1 MTADAHGRTP
11 RPKGLAIFRQALR
24 YVGRVELA
32 VAVMSFTAVV
42 VLNLTQ
48 ITLRLFDSS
57 IWWAQEVSLLLAMIA
72 YFIGVSCVFRLRQFV
87 VINFFVQRFSLR
99 TQVGLYV
106 LAQVLTIGFCATV
119 FNVASDTIPR
129 LMRTYSVILH
139 LPMAYWTLTLMVA
152 SASMII
158 TSLYFGLAV
167 IAAARRMPGAGLDE
181 LEGDVGL
188 GRELART

>member
-1 MTADAHGRTP
+1 MTADAHGRTQL
-11 RPKGLAIFRQALR
+11 PKGLAIFRQALR

-72 YFIGVSCVFRLRQFV
+72 YFIGISCVFRLRQFV

>member
-1 MTADAHGRTP
+1 MIADAHGRTP
-11 RPKGLAIFRQALR
+11 LPKGLAIFRQALR

-87 VINFFVQRFSLR
+87 RDQFLCSAVFTAHAGRPLR
-99 TQVGLYV
+99 VG
-106 LAQVLTIGFCATV
+106 
-119 FNVASDTIPR
+119 
-129 LMRTYSVILH
+129 
-139 LPMAYWTLTLMVA
+139 
-152 SASMII
+152 
-158 TSLYFGLAV
+158 
-167 IAAARRMPGAGLDE
+167 PGADHRLLRDHI
-181 LEGDVGL
+181 
-188 GRELART
+188 